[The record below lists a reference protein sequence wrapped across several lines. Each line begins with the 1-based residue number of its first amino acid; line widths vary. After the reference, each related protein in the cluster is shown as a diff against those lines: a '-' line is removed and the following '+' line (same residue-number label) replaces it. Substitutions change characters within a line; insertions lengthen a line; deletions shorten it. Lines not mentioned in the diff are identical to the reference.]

1 MSGGVFQE
9 GYAGAGQ
16 SPPPADHRGNGGH
29 WPDQKAGGGLDQR
42 KIAIERRVPPPHVP
56 QPPPSLPP

>member
-29 WPDQKAGGGLDQR
+29 WPDQKAGGGKL
-42 KIAIERRVPPPHVP
+42 
-56 QPPPSLPP
+56 L